1 MQRFASIHCG
11 QLTCCAILLQQ
22 FEKNHTIGYKSNG
35 GKLKIRK
42 APSASH
48 IEAVISMRCNI
59 DAKFMQREI
68 KNYRHTGLCDL
79 PSDMLGIEMYK
90 FSTAAGCAVLFDNA
104 SYKVKKEEH

>member
-1 MQRFASIHCG
+1 MLFRS
-11 QLTCCAILLQQ
+11 
-22 FEKNHTIGYKSNG
+22 GYSSNG

-42 APSASH
+42 ALSASH

-59 DAKFMQREI
+59 DAKFMQKEI